1 MHTQHLERRATVCFA
16 SKASNTNAAIEVW
29 FNRATVP
36 RFDSEV
42 VACDLQHLC
51 SKLVPQNARVTKE
64 GLTAAECMLVGATH
78 PDPAHP
84 HERLAFARRPRKTHI
99 DYAEL
104 TRFI

>member
-1 MHTQHLERRATVCFA
+1 MAGLALAALGWGLDTQTRVETD
-16 SKASNTNAAIEVW
+16 I
-29 FNRATVP
+29 
-36 RFDSEV
+36 
-42 VACDLQHLC
+42 